1 MAAKKTKNQGETD
14 QGYSASALQTLEGL
28 DAVRKRPAMYIGSTD
43 SKGLTHCVFEIFD
56 NAVDEALAGYCTKIK
71 VTAHKDGS
79 VSVSDNGRGIPV
91 DKEPRSGLTGVVLV
105 MTKLHAGGKFGGD
118 GYKVSGG
125 LHGVGASVVNALS
138 ERVSVEVDRE
148 GSTWSIDFS
157 RAVSGHFNGEK
168 FTKSSEMKRARGP
181 KTTGTRVRFWPDYTI
196 FQREAEFDWEKIAA
210 RLEQTSYLV
219 PGLEVTLETEGNS
232 EKQTWCHKGGITE
245 MVSGRQDIVSG
256 PWRVTGKAG
265 YKEVAQV
272 IEGDKLV
279 SKELERELEIDIVL
293 AWTKGYD
300 QQVRSFV
307 NIVETPK
314 GGTHVQG
321 FERACVK
328 AVVGALGQTKM
339 LKNEGSVTKDDVFEG
354 LTAVVAVRLPEPQF
368 EGQTK
373 EVLGTS
379 AVGPLV
385 ASMVSEQF
393 GVLLERGK
401 GRAQVKALL
410 EKVAEATR
418 ARVAAKAQRDLV
430 RRKSALESSALPAK
444 LKDCRSHDLEH
455 SELLIIE
462 GDSAGGTVSQAR
474 NSEYQ
479 AYLPI
484 RGKILNVLR
493 ASERKM
499 LDNEECAA
507 LITAIGAGA
516 GRGFDIEKARYSKVI
531 VLADADVDGSH
542 IRCLLLTLCWRYMR
556 PLLEAGR
563 VFAAVPPLY
572 RVTLKGTGEHIYC
585 YSEQDKTAT
594 LERLEREGKA
604 WRDDIQRYK
613 GLGEMDADQ
622 LAETTLDLGT
632 RRLRRM
638 TVSDAE
644 RAEHLFEVLMG
655 QDVTER
661 RDYIVAQSNGFDRS
675 RLDV

>member
-1 MAAKKTKNQGETD
+1 MAAKKQKNQAGTEST
-14 QGYSASALQTLEGL
+14 YSASALQTLEGL

-43 SKGLTHCVFEIFD
+43 SRGLTHCVFEIFD
-56 NAVDEALAGYCTKIK
+56 NAVDEALAGHCSKIK
-71 VTAHKDGS
+71 VTSHDDGS
-79 VSVSDNGRGIPV
+79 VSVADNGRGIPV
-91 DKEPRSGLTGVVLV
+91 DKEPRSGLPGVVLV

-148 GSTWSIDFS
+148 GSTWSMDFN
-157 RAVSGHFNGEK
+157 RAESGHFDGSK
-168 FTKSSEMKRARGP
+168 FSKSGEMKKRKGP
-181 KTTGTRVRFWPDYTI
+181 KTTGTRVRFWPDFTI
-196 FQREAEFDWEKIAA
+196 FQREAEFDWDKIAA

-219 PGLEVTLETEGNS
+219 PGLEVTLERPGCETMV
-232 EKQTWCHKGGITE
+232 WCHKGGIVE
-245 MVSGRQDIVSG
+245 MVSGRQDIISG
-256 PWRVTGKAG
+256 PWRVTGKAS
-265 YKEVAQV
+265 YRETAQV

-279 SKELERELEIDIVL
+279 SRELDRELEIDIAI

-300 QQVRSFV
+300 QNVRSFV

-321 FERACVK
+321 FERSCVK
-328 AVVGALGQTKM
+328 AVVSALSQTKM

-354 LTAVVAVRLPEPQF
+354 VTAVVAVRLPEPQF

-385 ASMVSEQF
+385 ASMVAEQF
-393 GVLLERGK
+393 GAVLERGR
-401 GRAQVKALL
+401 GRAQVRALL

-516 GRGFDIEKARYSKVI
+516 GRGFDLDRARYSKVI

-585 YSEQDKTAT
+585 YSEQDKTET
-594 LERLEREGKA
+594 LARLEREGRA

-644 RAEHLFEVLMG
+644 AAERLFGILMG

-661 RDYIVAQSNGFDRS
+661 RDYIVTKSNGFDRS

>member
-1 MAAKKTKNQGETD
+1 
-14 QGYSASALQTLEGL
+14 
-28 DAVRKRPAMYIGSTD
+28 
-43 SKGLTHCVFEIFD
+43 
-56 NAVDEALAGYCTKIK
+56 
-71 VTAHKDGS
+71 
-79 VSVSDNGRGIPV
+79 
-91 DKEPRSGLTGVVLV
+91 
-105 MTKLHAGGKFGGD
+105 
-118 GYKVSGG
+118 
-125 LHGVGASVVNALS
+125 
-138 ERVSVEVDRE
+138 
-148 GSTWSIDFS
+148 
-157 RAVSGHFNGEK
+157 
-168 FTKSSEMKRARGP
+168 
-181 KTTGTRVRFWPDYTI
+181 
-196 FQREAEFDWEKIAA
+196 
-210 RLEQTSYLV
+210 
-219 PGLEVTLETEGNS
+219 
-232 EKQTWCHKGGITE
+232 
-245 MVSGRQDIVSG
+245 
-256 PWRVTGKAG
+256 
-265 YKEVAQV
+265 
-272 IEGDKLV
+272 
-279 SKELERELEIDIVL
+279 
-293 AWTKGYD
+293 
-300 QQVRSFV
+300 
-307 NIVETPK
+307 
-314 GGTHVQG
+314 
-321 FERACVK
+321 
-328 AVVGALGQTKM
+328 M

-354 LTAVVAVRLPEPQF
+354 MAAVVAVRLPEPQF

-385 ASMVSEQF
+385 ANMVAEQF
-393 GVLLERGK
+393 GAVLNKGR

-499 LDNEECAA
+499 LDNEECAS

-516 GRGFDIEKARYSKVI
+516 GRGFDLDKARYSKII

-572 RVTLKGTGEHIYC
+572 RITLKGSGEYIYC
-585 YSEQDKTAT
+585 YSEQDKTDT
-594 LERLEREGKA
+594 LERLEREGRP

-644 RAEHLFEVLMG
+644 KAERLFEILMG

-661 RDYIVAQSNGFDRS
+661 RDYIVTMSNGFDRS

>member
-1 MAAKKTKNQGETD
+1 MATKKNTGN
-14 QGYSASALQTLEGL
+14 YSASSLQTLEGL

-43 SKGLTHCVFEIFD
+43 QRGLTHCVFEIFD
-56 NAVDEALAGYCTKIK
+56 NAVDEALAGHCDL
-71 VTAHKDGS
+71 VQVVAHSDGS
-79 VSVSDNGRGIPV
+79 VTVGDNGRGIPV
-91 DKEPRSGLTGVVLV
+91 DIEPKSKLPGVVLV
-105 MTKLHAGGKFGGD
+105 MTKLHAGGKFGGE

-138 ERVSVEVDRE
+138 ERMSIEIDRN
-148 GSTWSIDFS
+148 GGTYAIDFQ
-157 RAVSGHFNGEK
+157 RAVSGRFVK
-168 FTKSSEMKRARGP
+168 DVFTKGTSVDHFIKRGV
-181 KTTGTRVRFWPDYTI
+181 KTTGTRVRFWPDFRI
-196 FQREAEFDWEKIAA
+196 FQKGAEIEWDRVKA
-210 RLEQTSYLV
+210 RLEQTSYLI
-219 PGLEVTLETEGNS
+219 PGLRITLLDEATGETFEYH
-232 EKQTWCHKGGITE
+232 HKGGIVE
-245 MVSGRQDIVSG
+245 MLGEMDKNPPVAGPWKVSGRGSY
-256 PWRVTGKAG
+256 T
-265 YKEVAQV
+265 ETSQV
-272 IEGDKLV
+272 IEGEELV
-279 SKELERELEIDIVL
+279 SRDLEREIEVEIAL
-293 AWTKGYD
+293 QWSKGYEYGIK
-300 QQVRSFV
+300 SFV

-328 AVVGALGQTKM
+328 AVSQALSQTKL
-339 LKNEGSVTKDDVFEG
+339 LKNDGNVTKEDIFEG
-354 LTAVVAVRLPEPQF
+354 LSVIVSVKLPEPQF

-379 AVGPLV
+379 FATAIVS
-385 ASMVSEQF
+385 SMVTEQ
-393 GVLLERGK
+393 LLSLFLVSK
-401 GRAQVKALL
+401 NKSSARALF
-410 EKVAEATR
+410 EKVAEATK
-418 ARVAAKAQRDLV
+418 ARMAAKAQRDLV
-430 RRKSALESSALPAK
+430 RRKSALESSALPTK
-444 LKDCRSHDLEH
+444 LKDCRSHDLAR

-462 GDSAGGTVSQAR
+462 GDSAGGTVSAAR

-516 GRGFDIEKARYSKVI
+516 GKSFDIEKARYSKIV

-556 PLLEAGR
+556 PLLEGGR
-563 VFAAVPPLY
+563 VYAAVPPLY
-572 RVTLKGTGEHIYC
+572 RVTLKGSGEYIYC
-585 YSEQDKTAT
+585 YSEQDKDRT
-594 LERLEREGKA
+594 LMQLKKDGRE

-622 LAETTLDLGT
+622 LAETTLDVGT

-638 TVSDAE
+638 TVNDAAA
-644 RAEHLFEVLMG
+644 AEKLFEILMG
-655 QDVTER
+655 QDVSER
-661 RDYIVAQSNGFDRS
+661 RDYIVEQSNGFDRS

>member
-1 MAAKKTKNQGETD
+1 MAAKKVKNQTD
-14 QGYSASALQTLEGL
+14 NTSEYSASDLQTLEGL

-43 SKGLTHCVFEIFD
+43 SRGLTHCVFEIFD
-56 NAVDEALAGYCTKIK
+56 NAVDEALAGHCTKIR
-71 VTAHKDGS
+71 VVSHADGS
-79 VSVSDNGRGIPV
+79 VSVFDNGRGIPV
-91 DKEPRSGLTGVVLV
+91 DKEPKSGLPGVVLV
-105 MTKLHAGGKFGGD
+105 LTKLHAGGKFGGD

-138 ERVSVEVDRE
+138 ERVSVEVDRG
-148 GSTWSIDFS
+148 GSTWSIDFN
-157 RAVSGHFNGEK
+157 RAESGHFNGEK
-168 FTKSSEMKRARGP
+168 FTKSLEMKRNKGP
-181 KTTGTRVRFWPDYTI
+181 KTTGTRVRFWPDYKI
-196 FQREAEFDWEKIAA
+196 FQKDAEFDWEKVEA
-210 RLEQTSYLV
+210 RLEQTSYLI
-219 PGLEVTLETEGNS
+219 PGLEVILEREGRGEEVS
-232 EKQTWCHKGGITE
+232 WCHKGGIME
-245 MVSGRQDIVSG
+245 MVSGRPDVVSG
-256 PWRVTGKAG
+256 PWRITGRST
-265 YKEVAQV
+265 YKELAQV

-279 SKELERELEIDIVL
+279 SKELEREIEIDIAIV
-293 AWTKGYD
+293 WTKGYE
-300 QQVRSFV
+300 QSVRSFV

-314 GGTHVQG
+314 GGTHLQG
-321 FERACVK
+321 FERACMK
-328 AVVGALGQTKM
+328 AVVSALSQTKM

-354 LTAVVAVRLPEPQF
+354 MAAVIAVRLPEPQF

-385 ASMVSEQF
+385 ANMVAEQF
-393 GVLLERGK
+393 GAVLNKGR

-499 LDNEECAA
+499 LDNEECAS

-516 GRGFDIEKARYSKVI
+516 GRGFDLDKARYSKII

-572 RVTLKGTGEHIYC
+572 RITLKGSGEYIYC
-585 YSEQDKTAT
+585 YSEQDKTDT
-594 LERLEREGKA
+594 LERLEREGRP

-644 RAEHLFEVLMG
+644 KAERLFEILMG

-661 RDYIVAQSNGFDRS
+661 RDYIVTMSNGFDRS